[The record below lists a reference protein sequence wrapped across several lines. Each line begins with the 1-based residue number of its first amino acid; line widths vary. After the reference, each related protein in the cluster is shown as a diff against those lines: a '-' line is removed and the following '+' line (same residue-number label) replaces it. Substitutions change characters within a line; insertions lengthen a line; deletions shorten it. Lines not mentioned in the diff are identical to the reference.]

1 MQGDQLRHA
10 EKQESGM
17 RTALYGVTLLLAA
30 ALASG
35 SISLTPGAAK
45 TQQEAIA
52 ATVSGAQIQ
61 KVGFRAMIQKEAIM
75 YNLAGS
81 ARNNPDGTV
90 KVTLQGDKDR
100 IDQTLAA
107 IRAGSKKSSKGNTV
121 TQAPA
126 AIDPDLK
133 TFTVFGWTSTSRN
146 IMNPYDLVFSLRPAN
161 DQISRH
167 DAKAVW
173 NNIAKSVLK
182 GDDLAKFLK
191 HLDDDDE

>member
-1 MQGDQLRHA
+1 MT
-10 EKQESGM
+10 
-17 RTALYGVTLLLAA
+17 TALYGVTLLLAA

-35 SISLTPGAAK
+35 SGSLTASAAK
-45 TQQEAIA
+45 TQQEAIM

-107 IRAGSKKSSKGNTV
+107 IRAGSKKSSKDNTIS
-121 TQAPA
+121 QAPSA
-126 AIDPDLK
+126 
-133 TFTVFGWTSTSRN
+133 
-146 IMNPYDLVFSLRPAN
+146 
-161 DQISRH
+161 
-167 DAKAVW
+167 
-173 NNIAKSVLK
+173 
-182 GDDLAKFLK
+182 
-191 HLDDDDE
+191 